1 MDVVGPAGRT
11 GRDCALFPYIRKASQ
26 SLLSGSRGPVCE
38 LVSGSAEGARP
49 GGCSVLRSSACGR
62 EQQTPQRGRNT
73 DLQVI
78 SAHYGEE
85 DMVAGTDD
93 GTPHITQA
101 YRSIFRD
108 CVSS

>member
-73 DLQVI
+73 DLQ
-78 SAHYGEE
+78 YFQRLCFLLE
-85 DMVAGTDD
+85 DSEVT
-93 GTPHITQA
+93 HI
-101 YRSIFRD
+101 
-108 CVSS
+108 VSPKRLSKH

>member
-1 MDVVGPAGRT
+1 MA
-11 GRDCALFPYIRKASQ
+11 IRKASQ

-78 SAHYGEE
+78 KQGSLG
-85 DMVAGTDD
+85 VTKRCLGCQ
-93 GTPHITQA
+93 TPS
-101 YRSIFRD
+101 RPRR
-108 CVSS
+108 